1 MPSAGFPY
9 SSNQSHRSS
18 PILGEMDSMK
28 LPRRKF
34 LQLAAGAAAVP
45 ALSGTARAQSYPAR
59 PVRILVGYPPGGV
72 NDLHGRL
79 FGQWLSERLGQ
90 QFFVENCAG
99 AGGTLAAEAAAPSG
113 PAGYSV
119 LITTPG
125 GARENPPF

>member
-34 LQLAAGAAAVP
+34 LQLAAGAAAMP
-45 ALSGTARAQSYPAR
+45 ALSGTARAQSYPTR

-72 NDLHGRL
+72 NDLHARL
-79 FGQWLSERLGQ
+79 FGQWLSERLGH
-90 QFFVENCAG
+90 QFFIEKPSG
-99 AGGTLAAEAAAPSG
+99 AGGPPSPRAPAHFAPRGSTLPPTTAAG
-113 PAGYSV
+113 
-119 LITTPG
+119 
-125 GARENPPF
+125 